1 MGGRIGYYGGIV
13 RDGLVLDLDAAKLD
27 SYPRTGRIWND
38 ISANGNNGTL
48 INGPSFDSENGGSI
62 VFDGVDDYVSTT
74 LNLGSNPLPAHTI
87 SVWFKTSVASGKK
100 LIGIESTQTGTSS
113 AHDRHLY
120 VGTNGK
126 VYYGV
131 YDSTFRYISSTI
143 SVTGNTWVNAIGVS
157 TGNNS
162 IMLYM
167 NGVIDTTGVGNGFS
181 LYTTSYIKIG
191 GFLPTTQWPNSLSG
205 VFTGNISQCQIYN
218 RALSATEILQNYNAI
233 KSRYGL

>member
-1 MGGRIGYYGGIV
+1 MKRAVCFMNKG
-13 RDGLVLDLDAAKLD
+13 GLVLNLDAGNTA
-27 SYPRTGRIWND
+27 SYPGTGTLWTD
-38 ISANGNNGTL
+38 LSGKGNNGTL
-48 INGPSFDSENGGSI
+48 VNSPTFDSANGGSI
-62 VFDGVDDYVSTT
+62 VFDGSDDYVPTT
-74 LNLGSNPLPAHTI
+74 LNLGSNPLPSHTI

-100 LIGIESTQTGTSS
+100 LIGIESTQTGTSLF
-113 AHDRHLY
+113 HDRHLY

-143 SVTGNTWVNAIGVS
+143 SVTSNTWINAIGVS

-162 IMLYM
+162 IILYM
-167 NGVIDTTGVGNGFS
+167 NGVIDTTGIGNGYS

-191 GFLPTTQWPNSLSG
+191 GFLPTTEWPNSVSG
-205 VFTGNISQCQIYN
+205 GFTGNISQCQIYN
-218 RALSATEILQNYNAI
+218 RALSATEILANFNAT